1 MCITYYV
8 ALLKYLRTTCLF
20 SCLNVLNKALKI
32 LYVNGLSPMYRYN
45 LTATYS
51 RTTQFYFLDCICYE
65 YTTDTLFTIDAST
78 QSATRC
84 KVKIIFIHVPNLLYF
99 VNIFESAACA
109 ASEP

>member
-51 RTTQFYFLDCICYE
+51 RTTKFYFLDCICYE
-65 YTTDTLFTIDAST
+65 YTTDAST